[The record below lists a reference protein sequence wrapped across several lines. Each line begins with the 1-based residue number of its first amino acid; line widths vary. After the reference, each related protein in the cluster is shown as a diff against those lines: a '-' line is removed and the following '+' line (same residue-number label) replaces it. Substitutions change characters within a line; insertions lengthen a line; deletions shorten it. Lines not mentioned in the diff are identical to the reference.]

1 MFNVPRASAACAAI
15 ASPVPENQ
23 LCEVVVSFILPS
35 VVLFVDDVQRLTRF
49 YQALARITLVYDAPD
64 HALLEIDGFQL
75 VIHALPPGATTD
87 GAAAQPVQVR
97 EDSYMKLCL
106 PVRSIADARS
116 IAAAHGGSIAP
127 VAREWAARGFRAC
140 DGHDP
145 EGNVVQVRE
154 AAA

>member
-1 MFNVPRASAACAAI
+1 
-15 ASPVPENQ
+15 VPENQ
-23 LCEVVVSFILPS
+23 LLEVIVAITLPS

-49 YQALARITLVYDAPD
+49 YQALAQMTVVHEAPD
-64 HALLEIDGFQL
+64 HAVLGIDGFQL

-87 GAAAQPVQVR
+87 GAASQPVQVR

-106 PVRSIADARS
+106 PVPSIAEARA
-116 IAAAHGGSIAP
+116 IAAAHGGAIAP

-154 AAA
+154 AAE